1 MIIYILV
8 FIIGFVIG
16 CMAYSDAIFIELRKC
31 KTIQELVDM
40 LVKLKLLSGKH
51 NKKQKNNKQK

>member
-1 MIIYILV
+1 MIMYILV

-31 KTIQELVDM
+31 KTIQELTDT
-40 LVKLKLLSGKH
+40 LVKLKLIKSKY
-51 NKKQKNNKQK
+51 NTK